1 MEQLDQTI
9 TLWLNGL
16 HCPFTDGMWLLFS
29 NRTVWIPLYLLAA
42 GLMIWRCGWKKGLAM
57 VLLTALAILCVDQ
70 FANLIKNW
78 VARPRPCNDA
88 FMNAMGH
95 RLLEGRSRSYS
106 FFSAHAANAIAFA
119 ICSAHAI
126 RISRKQ
132 NPAVWEKTNKASC
145 RASAKTG
152 GDTLSTAY
160 TVIISIWA
168 AMVGL
173 SRVFVGKHYLG
184 DVLVG
189 FIAGCII
196 AFALTR
202 LFDACAAKAT
212 RTAA

>member
-29 NRTVWIPLYLLAA
+29 NRTVWIPLYLLGA

-70 FANLIKNW
+70 FADLIKNW

-119 ICSAHAI
+119 ICSAHALHPGTK
-126 RISRKQ
+126 R
-132 NPAVWEKTNKASC
+132 AKAKNG
-145 RASAKTG
+145 R
-152 GDTLSTAY
+152 DTLSTVYA
-160 TVIISIWA
+160 VIISIWA
-168 AMVGL
+168 TMVGL

-184 DVLVG
+184 DVMVG
-189 FIAGCII
+189 FIAGGII

>member
-1 MEQLDQTI
+1 MEQLDQTM

-29 NRTVWIPLYLLAA
+29 NRTVWIPLYLLGA

-70 FANLIKNW
+70 FANIIKNW

-119 ICSAHAI
+119 ICSAHALHPGTK
-126 RISRKQ
+126 R
-132 NPAVWEKTNKASC
+132 AKAKNG
-145 RASAKTG
+145 R
-152 GDTLSTAY
+152 DTLSTVYA
-160 TVIISIWA
+160 VIISIWA

-189 FIAGCII
+189 FIAGGII

>member
-29 NRTVWIPLYLLAA
+29 NRTVWIPLYLLGA

-88 FMNAMGH
+88 FMKAMGH

-119 ICSAHAI
+119 ICSAHALHPGTK
-126 RISRKQ
+126 R
-132 NPAVWEKTNKASC
+132 AKAKNG
-145 RASAKTG
+145 R
-152 GDTLSTAY
+152 DTLSTVYA
-160 TVIISIWA
+160 VIISIWA

-189 FIAGCII
+189 FIAGGII

>member
-29 NRTVWIPLYLLAA
+29 NRTVWIPRCLLGA

-119 ICSAHAI
+119 ICSAHALHPGTK
-126 RISRKQ
+126 R
-132 NPAVWEKTNKASC
+132 AKAKNG
-145 RASAKTG
+145 R
-152 GDTLSTAY
+152 DTLSTVYA
-160 TVIISIWA
+160 VIISIWA

-189 FIAGCII
+189 FIAGGII

>member
-29 NRTVWIPLYLLAA
+29 NRTVWIPLYLLGA

-70 FANLIKNW
+70 FANIIKNW

-119 ICSAHAI
+119 ICSAHALHPGTK
-126 RISRKQ
+126 R
-132 NPAVWEKTNKASC
+132 AKAKNG
-145 RASAKTG
+145 R
-152 GDTLSTAY
+152 DTLSTVYA
-160 TVIISIWA
+160 VIISIWA

-189 FIAGCII
+189 FIAGGII

-212 RTAA
+212 RTAD

>member
-29 NRTVWIPLYLLAA
+29 NRTVWIPLYLLGA

-70 FANLIKNW
+70 FANIIKNW

-119 ICSAHAI
+119 ICSAHALHPGTK
-126 RISRKQ
+126 R
-132 NPAVWEKTNKASC
+132 AKAKNG
-145 RASAKTG
+145 R
-152 GDTLSTAY
+152 DTLSTVYA
-160 TVIISIWA
+160 VIISIWA

-189 FIAGCII
+189 FIAGGII

>member
-29 NRTVWIPLYLLAA
+29 NRTVWIPLYLLGA

-57 VLLTALAILCVDQ
+57 VLLTALAILCMDQ

-119 ICSAHAI
+119 ICSAHALHPGTK
-126 RISRKQ
+126 R
-132 NPAVWEKTNKASC
+132 AKAKNG
-145 RASAKTG
+145 R
-152 GDTLSTAY
+152 DTLSTVYA
-160 TVIISIWA
+160 VIISIWA

-189 FIAGCII
+189 FIAGGII

>member
-29 NRTVWIPLYLLAA
+29 NRTVWIPLYLLGA

-70 FANLIKNW
+70 FANIIKNW

-106 FFSAHAANAIAFA
+106 FFSAHAANAIAYA
-119 ICSAHAI
+119 ICSAHALHPGTK
-126 RISRKQ
+126 R
-132 NPAVWEKTNKASC
+132 AKAKNG
-145 RASAKTG
+145 R
-152 GDTLSTAY
+152 DTLSTVYA
-160 TVIISIWA
+160 VIISIWA

-189 FIAGCII
+189 FIAGGII